1 MQSPKP
7 QESIQTSKI
16 PQNLM
21 KLPSSQLLENTL
33 KIWKRKLPSKE
44 NFWDNTI
51 TYLLSVPLGKVHNT
65 ATNRR

>member
-1 MQSPKP
+1 
-7 QESIQTSKI
+7 
-16 PQNLM
+16 M